1 MNQNSM
7 TQRTAEEHYGVAFPH
22 ILHNAPATCSP
33 LN

>member
-7 TQRTAEEHYGVAFPH
+7 TQRTAEEHYGVVDPR

-33 LN
+33 LD